1 MKSADDIQI
10 DGKIEGLVKGCLII
24 VDEQTKVGRT
34 VVGGT
39 VRISG
44 AMNGRV
50 RARSIHLDTVR

>member
-10 DGKIEGLVKGCLII
+10 DGKIEGLVKGGLFI

>member
-1 MKSADDIQI
+1 M
-10 DGKIEGLVKGCLII
+10 EGLVKGGLII

>member
-10 DGKIEGLVKGCLII
+10 DGKIEGLVKGGLII